1 MKPAQYEALLVLQRQ
16 PNKVR
21 IHVTELSDQ
30 SNRTVIFGASMLNS
44 ELFHHHVYIC
54 EGRFIAFNYN
64 DKGRMTQC
72 WRGESLALETFV
84 PNIHA
89 FANACDAEL
98 CRLLVERGA
107 NIKFEVSDA
116 QWVQQ
121 ALHGKTW
128 GQLAAPPKERLDLV
142 ALCQRVRAET
152 RQLATATIQNN
163 FPATLGE
170 NNREQRIFAEEH
182 DLSRPIRHLQRVAE
196 NLDSLTKLTTQD
208 HLDFELL
215 LQTIVK
221 FHDDLLEEKI
231 KAQTEPVEP
240 PEDYAFKIIK
250 LFMDIREAADKLG
263 LSDFNAKVS
272 M

>member
-1 MKPAQYEALLVLQRQ
+1 MKPAQYEALLAMQQQ

-21 IHVTELSDQ
+21 IHVNELSDQ
-30 SNRTVIFGASMLNS
+30 TNRTVIFGASMLNS
-44 ELFHHHVYIC
+44 ELLHHHVYIWD
-54 EGRFIAFNYN
+54 GRFVSFNYN
-64 DKGRMTQC
+64 DKGQMTQC
-72 WRGESLALETFV
+72 WRGESLVLETFV

-107 NIKFEVSDA
+107 TIKFEVSDT

-128 GQLAAPPKERLDLV
+128 GQLAVPPKERLDLIK
-142 ALCQRVRAET
+142 LCQRVRAET
-152 RQLATATIQNN
+152 HQIATTVIQNK

-170 NNREQRIFAEEH
+170 NNRKQRIFAEEH
-182 DLSRPIRHLQRVAE
+182 DLSRPIRHLQRAAE

-215 LQTIVK
+215 LQSIVNV
-221 FHDDLLEEKI
+221 HDYPDQDEL
-231 KAQTEPVEP
+231 KAQTESVELT
-240 PEDYAFKIIK
+240 EDYVDQVIK
-250 LFMDIREAADKLG
+250 LFADIREAADQLG
-263 LSDFNAKVS
+263 LSEFNIRVS

>member
-1 MKPAQYEALLVLQRQ
+1 MKPAQYEALLAMQQQ

-21 IHVTELSDQ
+21 IHVAELSDQ
-30 SNRTVIFGASMLNS
+30 SNRTVIFGTSMLNS
-44 ELFHHHVYIC
+44 ELFHHHVYIW
-54 EGRFIAFNYN
+54 EGRFVSFNYN

-72 WRGESLALETFV
+72 WRGESLVLETFV

-107 NIKFEVSDA
+107 TLKFEVSDT

-128 GQLAAPPKERLDLV
+128 GQLAVPPKERLDLIK
-142 ALCQRVRAET
+142 LCQRVRAET
-152 RQLATATIQNN
+152 HQVATAAIQNN

-170 NNREQRIFAEEH
+170 NNRKQRIFVGEH
-182 DLSRPIRHLQRVAE
+182 DLSRPIRHLQRAAE
-196 NLDSLTKLTTQD
+196 NLDGLTKLTIQD

-221 FHDDLLEEKI
+221 FHDDLADEKL
-231 KAQTEPVEP
+231 KAQTDPVEP
-240 PEDYAFKIIK
+240 PEDYAVRVIK
-250 LFMDIREAADKLG
+250 LFTDIREAADQLG
-263 LSDFNAKVS
+263 LSEFNAKVS